1 MDSKQ
6 MARQVL
12 HSYGET
18 YAREAGIRLR
28 DTPAPLYQLL
38 VLCVLFAVPIRAQT
52 ALAAARELFTAG
64 LRTPRAMADS
74 SWQDRVD
81 ALGRAHYRR
90 YDESTATALGDGAEL
105 VLERWHGDLRVLR
118 KQADGDL
125 GRMRELLQEV
135 PRIGPTGADIFCREA
150 QAVWPEVRPFFDA
163 RARKTAS
170 GLGLP
175 RSPKAL
181 ADLVQPRELV
191 RLADGLV
198 RVGLTPEATEKLR
211 HT

>member
-18 YAREAGIRLR
+18 YTGEAGIRLR

-52 ALAAARELFTAG
+52 ALAAARELFAAG
-64 LRTPRAMADS
+64 FRTPRAMADS

-105 VLERWHGDLRVLR
+105 VLERWHGDLRALR

-163 RARKTAS
+163 RARKTAA

-175 RSPKAL
+175 RTSKAL

-198 RVGLTPEATEKLR
+198 RVGLTPDATEKLR
-211 HT
+211 HA

>member
-18 YAREAGIRLR
+18 YAGEAGIRLR

-52 ALAAARELFTAG
+52 ALAAARELFAAG
-64 LRTPRAMADS
+64 FRTPRAMADS

-105 VLERWHGDLRVLR
+105 VLERWHGDLRALR

-163 RARKTAS
+163 RARKTAA

-175 RSPKAL
+175 RTPKAL

-198 RVGLTPEATEKLR
+198 RVGLTPDATEKLR
-211 HT
+211 HA